1 MEIEMNRRSHRRPAS
16 GARHVPRLAALLVV
30 AMVAVACADD
40 DTTDDGVDD
49 TEEVDEAA
57 EADDEAAEADDD
69 AAEADDEATENGY
82 EFDEQPDDAAA
93 MLEQP
98 ADGDT
103 VSSPVPVE
111 MAAEGVDIV
120 PAGAPEVGE
129 AHLHVIVDTGCVE
142 TGELIP
148 GPSDEA
154 TADGYIH
161 FGDGSTS
168 GEIDL
173 EPGEYELC
181 VQLADGV
188 HRAFGETQVIQ
199 ITVE

>member
-1 MEIEMNRRSHRRPAS
+1 MFGSLHRDTRSGSRRSRVA
-16 GARHVPRLAALLVV
+16 VLLAAALF
-30 AMVAVACADD
+30 AAACGAEDPPEDADE
-40 DTTDDGVDD
+40 G
-49 TEEVDEAA
+49 
-57 EADDEAAEADDD
+57 
-69 AAEADDEATENGY
+69 GY
-82 EFDEQPDDAAA
+82 SFDEQPEAAAA
-93 MLEQP
+93 MLTSP
-98 ADGDT
+98 VDGDT

-111 MAAEGVDIV
+111 LSADAVDIV
-120 PAGAPEVGE
+120 AAGAPEAGE

-154 TADGYIH
+154 TADGYNH
-161 FGDGSTS
+161 FGDGSTE
-168 GEIDL
+168 GEIEL

-188 HRAFGETQVIQ
+188 HRAFGETEVIE